1 MARKK
6 KGKELAKS
14 RRSAAVPAEPVLEE
28 VDEGGAGIEEGIV
41 FTTFFMLAG
50 AVYLLYSLLNG
61 RYPVA

>member
-6 KGKELAKS
+6 KGKEPQKT

-28 VDEGGAGIEEGIV
+28 VDTGGPGIEEGIV

-50 AVYLLYSLLNG
+50 AVYLMYTLLDG
-61 RYPVA
+61 RYPAA